1 MAELKKVVVVGAS
14 TSGMANLGAS
24 VVDELKADGNFEITV
39 ISRKSSS
46 TATEGVNLIKVDD
59 SFPQDALEKA
69 FTGQDAVVMTTN
81 YQLFGQEDRFI
92 NAAVKTGVKRFIPS
106 DFGCNTTNANTLA
119 MFPMMGAKTRVN
131 SELKAKEGTGLTW
144 TAISTG
150 ILLDIG
156 LMTGFLGYDLR
167 EHTAEI
173 WDDGNSRFSVSS
185 KENAAK
191 AVVRVLKNPEITAN
205 QHVFVSSLETSMN
218 EILSGLENA
227 QNVKYTVSFAKMEE
241 QIAYGKD
248 MLAKGDFM
256 KSHKLLLA
264 ANLMPGY
271 GNNFAKEEKLWNDV
285 LGVPRESIGE
295 VVSKATG
302 F

>member
-1 MAELKKVVVVGAS
+1 MAVLKKVVVVGAS

-24 VVDELKADGNFEITV
+24 VVEELKADGNFEITV
-39 ISRKSSS
+39 VSRKSSP

-81 YQLFGQEDRFI
+81 FQLFGQEDKFI
-92 NAAVKTGVKRFIPS
+92 DAAVKTGVKRFISS
-106 DFGCNTTNANTLA
+106 DFGSNTRNANTLA
-119 MFPMMGAKTRVN
+119 LFPMMGGKARVN

-150 ILLDIG
+150 MLLDIG
-156 LMTGFLGYDLR
+156 LMTGFLGYNIR

-173 WDDGNSRFSVSS
+173 WNDGNARFSVST
-185 KENAAK
+185 KGNAAK
-191 AVVRVLKNPEITAN
+191 AVVRVLRNPEITAN

-227 QNVKYTVSFAKMEE
+227 QKVKYTVSLTKTEE
-241 QIAYGKD
+241 QVAYGKE

-264 ANLMPGY
+264 ANLIPGY

-285 LGVPRESIGE
+285 LEVPRESIGD
-295 VVSKATG
+295 VVKKVIQV
-302 F
+302 